1 VENKKKKRAKQRL
14 WRCADQE
21 SVSNQ
26 PAKDSTSAAFKSN
39 YGRSLFIK
47 SNAGS
52 LLIAGSLLQA
62 ITCYVRSFSL
72 ILTSIDSNDHRI
84 IACVNSKIIIMF
96 GESSKNQKYLQ
107 NISGNLIVSPRLW

>member
-1 VENKKKKRAKQRL
+1 MIK
-14 WRCADQE
+14 
-21 SVSNQ
+21 NQ
-26 PAKDSTSAAFKSN
+26 SLISQPKILQSAALKSN

-72 ILTSIDSNDHRI
+72 ILTSIDFNDHRI

-96 GESSKNQKYLQ
+96 EESSKNQKYLQ
-107 NISGNLIVSPRLW
+107 NISGNLIVPPRL